1 MELKLNIYDDD
12 DNIVKTYERDSFK
25 LKFGVVE
32 DLINTL
38 NLEGLETENNVEF
51 IKVAFQVVTGSFE
64 TIKPLLKRIFKGI
77 TDEELKNTDI
87 SEIVSILVDIVK
99 FSMGQINKGS
109 NGKN

>member
-12 DNIVKTYERDSFK
+12 DNIVKTYERDSFR

-32 DLINTL
+32 DLIDTL

-51 IKVAFQVVTGSFE
+51 IKVVFKTVTSSFD
-64 TIKPLLKRIFKGI
+64 TIKPLLKSIFKGV
-77 TDEELKNTDI
+77 TDEELKCTDI
-87 SEIVSILVDIVK
+87 SEIVSILMNVVK

-109 NGKN
+109 KGKN